1 MDPAR
6 TATEGQRYLYGV
18 WQLVAGLDNLLAP
31 WFISLLSVGV
41 VLYIARRGVFRQVE
55 ISSHAQIVQQL
66 QFELKT
72 CHEERRELRAEI
84 DSLEA
89 RLGRLE
95 DDLRQAREQIVRLV
109 IRNAP
114 E

>member
-1 MDPAR
+1 MD
-6 TATEGQRYLYGV
+6 TASAASGGERYVFGV
-18 WQLVAGLDNLLAP
+18 WQFMTGLDNLLAP
-31 WFISLLSVGV
+31 WLVSLLSIGA

-55 ISSHAQIVQQL
+55 ISAHAQIVQQL

-72 CHEERRELRAEI
+72 CHEERRELRTEI
-84 DSLEA
+84 DGLEG

-109 IRNAP
+109 MRA
-114 E
+114 